1 MLASPL
7 YYDKLL
13 GRTIDLSQL
22 VEVTEPFFLSRETGH
37 DYKAVGFHYRYAQT
51 PVKEMCS
58 WSRLLREGPP
68 RNNDLTLVDPSK
80 QLLTL
85 GEECYYVC
93 APPMEPGGGVPPRGG
108 NITVIDPETDEP
120 ICLTYMQHEVDKLI
134 AAWQKWKAVE
144 PEIYAIIKKHLS

>member
-22 VEVTEPFFLSRETGH
+22 VEVTEPFYS
-37 DYKAVGFHYRYAQT
+37 DYEGRTVGFGYRYAQT
-51 PVKEMCS
+51 PTKDLCIWQRS
-58 WSRLLREGPP
+58 LRQGPP
-68 RNNDLTLVDPSK
+68 RNADLSLVDPAR
-80 QLLTL
+80 QLSTI

-93 APPMEPGGGVPPRGG
+93 APAMEPGGTVPPRGDT
-108 NITVIDPETDEP
+108 IIVIDPETDMP

-134 AAWQKWKAVE
+134 TAWQKWKAVE